1 MNAAVFALLLA
12 PPDNVLIAVANLP
25 AGARVTDGQRDIVL
39 GQAVP
44 LGHKLARHPIPA
56 GAKIIKYGAS
66 IGSATRAIAAGEWVH
81 LHNLASDY
89 LATPIAGGSPASP
102 PTDHVG

>member
-1 MNAAVFALLLA
+1 MTAAAPVLLLA
-12 PPDNVLIAVANLP
+12 PQDNVLVAVADLP
-25 AGARVTDGQRDIVL
+25 AGERVSDGGRDIVL
-39 GQAVP
+39 PQAVP

-56 GAKIIKYGAS
+56 GARIIKYGAA

-89 LATPIAGGSPASP
+89 LPTPVRSAPEDAA
-102 PTDHVG
+102 